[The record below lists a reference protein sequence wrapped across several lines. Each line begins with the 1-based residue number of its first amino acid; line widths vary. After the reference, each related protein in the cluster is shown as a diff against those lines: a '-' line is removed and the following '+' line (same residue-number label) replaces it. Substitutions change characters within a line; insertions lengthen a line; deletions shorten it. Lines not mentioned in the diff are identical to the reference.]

1 MQPHGLGKTI
11 GQSQRGL
18 FVRLD
23 RYFLAEHHVAF
34 GQAPKRYEAPS
45 TAELSTAIDLVD
57 IG

>member
-18 FVRLD
+18 VRLD

-45 TAELSTAIDLVD
+45 TAKLSTAIDLVD